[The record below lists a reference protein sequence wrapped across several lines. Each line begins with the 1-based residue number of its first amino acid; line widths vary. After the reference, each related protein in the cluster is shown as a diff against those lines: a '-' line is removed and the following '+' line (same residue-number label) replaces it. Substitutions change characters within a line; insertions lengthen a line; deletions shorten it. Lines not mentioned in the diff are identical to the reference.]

1 MSSEAD
7 ISVSRWIVG
16 AKAGESAAV
25 QALWQRYFQQLVCL
39 ARQKLAGTS
48 RRAAD
53 EEDVAL
59 SAFAS
64 FCRAAEEGRF
74 PDLAGRDDLWRLLM
88 RLTARKAVDQT
99 RREGAAKRG
108 GGRVGGKSLL
118 AQGDPPWSEELLAQV
133 IGETPTPEFAAMMAE
148 ECSRLLG
155 QLNDDLRAVAVAKM
169 EDYTNQEI
177 AQKLDCSAATID
189 RRLRLIRSLWRH
201 APVK

>member
-1 MSSEAD
+1 L
-7 ISVSRWIVG
+7 SVSRWIVG
-16 AKAGESAAV
+16 AKAGESVAV
-25 QALWQRYFQQLVCL
+25 RALWQRYFQRLVCL

-74 PDLAGRDDLWRLLM
+74 PELAGRDDLWRLLV
-88 RLTARKAVDQT
+88 RLTARKAVDQA

-108 GGRVGGKSLL
+108 GGRAHGKSVL
-118 AQGDPPWSEELLAQV
+118 AEGDLSWDEDGLAQV

-155 QLNDDLRAVAVAKM
+155 QLDDDLRAVAVAKM
-169 EDYTNQEI
+169 EDYSNQKI
-177 AQKLDCSAATID
+177 AVKLDCSVATIE
-189 RRLRLIRSLWRH
+189 RRLRLIRSLWRQTP
-201 APVK
+201 AK

>member
-1 MSSEAD
+1 MPSEAEF
-7 ISVSRWIVG
+7 SVSRWIVG
-16 AKAGESAAV
+16 AKAGDPAAV
-25 QALWQRYFQQLVCL
+25 RALWQRYFQQLVCL

-74 PDLAGRDDLWRLLM
+74 PDLAARDDLWRLLM
-88 RLTARKAVDQT
+88 RLTARKAVDQA

-108 GGRVGGKSLL
+108 GGQVRGGSAS
-118 AQGDPPWSEELLAQV
+118 AQGDPSWDEDGLAEV

-155 QLNDDLRAVAVAKM
+155 QLDDDLRVVAVAKM

-177 AQKLDCSAATID
+177 AQKLDCSLATID

-201 APVK
+201 APTK

>member
-1 MSSEAD
+1 MSPEAD
-7 ISVSRWIVG
+7 NSVSRWIVG

-25 QALWQRYFQQLVCL
+25 RSLWQRYYQQLVRL

-88 RLTARKAVDQT
+88 RLTARKAVDQA
-99 RREGAAKRG
+99 RHEGTAKRG
-108 GGRVGGKSLL
+108 GGRVRGESVL
-118 AQGDPPWSEELLAQV
+118 AQGDLSWAEEGLAQV
-133 IGETPTPEFAAMMAE
+133 IGETPTPEFAAIMAE

-155 QLNDDLRAVAVAKM
+155 QLNDDLRAVVVAKM

-177 AQKLDCSAATID
+177 AEKLDCSAATIE

-201 APVK
+201 APTK

>member
-1 MSSEAD
+1 MPSEAD
-7 ISVSRWIVG
+7 FSVSRWIVG
-16 AKAGESAAV
+16 AKAGESVAV
-25 QALWQRYFQQLVCL
+25 RALWHRYFQRLVCL
-39 ARQKLAGTS
+39 ARQKLVGTS

-88 RLTARKAVDQT
+88 RLTARKAVDQA

-108 GGRVGGKSLL
+108 GGRVHGKSVM
-118 AQGDPPWSEELLAQV
+118 AQGDPSWAEDGLAEV

-155 QLNDDLRAVAVAKM
+155 QLDDDLRAVAVAKM
-169 EDYTNQEI
+169 EDYSNQEI
-177 AQKLDCSAATID
+177 AVKLDCSVATIE
-189 RRLRLIRSLWRH
+189 RRLRLIRSLWRQT
-201 APVK
+201 PTK

>member
-1 MSSEAD
+1 MPSEAD
-7 ISVSRWIVG
+7 FSVSRWIVG

-25 QALWQRYFQQLVCL
+25 RALWQRYFQQLVRL

-64 FCRAAEEGRF
+64 FFRAAEEGRF

-88 RLTARKAVDQT
+88 RLTARKAVDQA

-108 GGRVGGKSLL
+108 GGQVHGESAL
-118 AQGDPPWSEELLAQV
+118 AQGDPSWDEDGLAEV

-148 ECSRLLG
+148 ECSRLLAH
-155 QLNDDLRAVAVAKM
+155 LDDDLRAVAVAKM
-169 EDYTNQEI
+169 EDCTNREI
-177 AQKLDCSAATID
+177 AQKLDCSLATID
-189 RRLRLIRSLWRH
+189 RRLRLIRSLWRQTP
-201 APVK
+201 AR

>member
-1 MSSEAD
+1 MAPLPSIPTGSIVMSSEAD
-7 ISVSRWIVG
+7 FSVSRWIVG

-25 QALWQRYFQQLVCL
+25 RALWQRYFQQLVCL

-74 PDLAGRDDLWRLLM
+74 PDLAARDDLWRLLM
-88 RLTARKAVDQT
+88 RLTARKAVDQA

-108 GGRVGGKSLL
+108 GGQSTGNRCW
-118 AQGDPPWSEELLAQV
+118 P
-133 IGETPTPEFAAMMAE
+133 
-148 ECSRLLG
+148 
-155 QLNDDLRAVAVAKM
+155 RA
-169 EDYTNQEI
+169 I
-177 AQKLDCSAATID
+177 
-189 RRLRLIRSLWRH
+189 RRGMRMGW
-201 APVK
+201 PK